1 MSTAKDEKILEY
13 ARRNAF
19 SVVTLDADFHALLA
33 VSGAAGPSV
42 LRIRQEGLKGADVAA
57 LVHEMLKKV
66 AEQWDQGVMVTINER
81 VIRVHRL
88 PVLVD

>member
-1 MSTAKDEKILEY
+1 
-13 ARRNAF
+13 
-19 SVVTLDADFHALLA
+19 
-33 VSGAAGPSV
+33 V